1 MNAKIRSVLEDKK
14 RGKDWL
20 VAAVVHGSIGYY
32 SPLGAQNCIE
42 EYLRGQRE
50 NYSERCTSCFGSDLE
65 KEILHDLSSFESLPP
80 DKQNRVLGRHQASKK
95 ARFRESDNFWTSL
108 SVAND
113 LVSAR
118 LVCPNLE
125 VMKNAI

>member
-1 MNAKIRSVLEDKK
+1 MNAKIRLFLEDKK

-50 NYSERCTSCFGSDLE
+50 NYSERCMACFGSDLE
-65 KEILHDLSSFESLPP
+65 KEILHDLGSFESLPP
-80 DKQNRVLGRHQASKK
+80 DKQNRVLGVIRQVKK
-95 ARFRESDNFWTSL
+95 LDPVGQTTFGLLYPSQT
-108 SVAND
+108 
-113 LVSAR
+113 
-118 LVCPNLE
+118 
-125 VMKNAI
+125 I